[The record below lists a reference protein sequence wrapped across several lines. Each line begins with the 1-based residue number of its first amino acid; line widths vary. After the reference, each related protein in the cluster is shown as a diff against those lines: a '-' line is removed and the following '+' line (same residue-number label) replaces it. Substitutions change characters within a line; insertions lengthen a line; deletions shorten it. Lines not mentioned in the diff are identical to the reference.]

1 MQKRRVVITGLGAV
15 TPLGHNAE
23 DTWQALLAGQSG
35 AAKIQAFDT
44 TGFDVNFACE
54 VKNFKVEDYI
64 PVAQARRLDRF
75 AQFALVAAM
84 QTVKDS
90 GIDLTK
96 CNPHRIGV
104 IIGSGIGGFT
114 EFEEQHSRLILKGP
128 SRVSPFTIPKVMMNS
143 ASGQIAIHFG
153 LKGPNFSVASACASS
168 NHAIGMALKII
179 QMGLADVI
187 VTGGSEAT
195 ITPLGMSGFAALK
208 ALSTRNDAPAKASR
222 PFEKD
227 RDGFIMGEGSGVFV
241 MEALEHALAR
251 GAKIYAEMLGFGMN
265 DDGYHITA
273 PDPTGDGPMLT
284 MKLALDDAGL
294 KPEQVSYINAH
305 GTSTAYNDLTETKA
319 IKKLFGDYARKLAIS
334 STKSMLGHLL
344 GGSGSV
350 ELLAVIMSIR
360 DNIVHPTINYE
371 TPDPECDLDYVP
383 NQPRKMDVNVVL
395 SNSFGFGGH
404 NATLCVGKYRP

>member
-1 MQKRRVVITGLGAV
+1 MQKRRVVITGLGGITA
-15 TPLGHNAE
+15 LAHSAE
-23 DTWQALLAGQSG
+23 ETWQALLAGKSG
-35 AAKIQAFDT
+35 AAKILAFDT

-64 PVAQARRLDRF
+64 PVPQAKRLDRF
-75 AQFALVAAM
+75 AQFGVVAAI
-84 QTVKDS
+84 QAVKNS
-90 GIDLTK
+90 NIDFTK

-114 EFEEQHSRLILKGP
+114 EFGEQQNRLVQKGP

-143 ASGQIAIHFG
+143 ASGQVAIHFG

-168 NHAIGMALKII
+168 NHAIGLAFKTI
-179 QMGLADVI
+179 QMGMADAML
-187 VTGGSEAT
+187 TGGAEAA
-195 ITPLGMSGFAALK
+195 ITGLGMAGFASLK

-222 PFEKD
+222 PFEKN
-227 RDGFIMGEGSGVFV
+227 RDGFVMGEGSGVFV

-273 PDPTGDGPMLT
+273 PDPEGEGAMMT

-319 IKKLFGDYARKLAIS
+319 IKKLFGAHARKLAIS

-344 GGSGSV
+344 GGSGAV
-350 ELLAVIMSIR
+350 EMIALIMSIR
-360 DNIVHPTINYE
+360 DNMVHPTINYE

-383 NQPRKMDVNVVL
+383 NQSRQMEVNTVL
-395 SNSFGFGGH
+395 SNSFGFGGQ
-404 NATLCVGKYRP
+404 NATLCVGKYNA

>member
-1 MQKRRVVITGLGAV
+1 MQKQRVVITGVGAI

-23 DTWQALLAGQSG
+23 DTWQALLAGKSG

-64 PVAQARRLDRF
+64 PVPQARRMDRF
-75 AQFALVAAM
+75 AQFAVVAAI

-143 ASGQIAIHFG
+143 GSGQIAIHFG

-168 NHAIGMALKII
+168 NHAIGLAFKTI
-179 QMGLADVI
+179 QMGLADV
-187 VTGGSEAT
+187 VLTGGSEAT
-195 ITPLGMSGFAALK
+195 VTPLGISGFAALK
-208 ALSTRNDAPAKASR
+208 ALSTRNDDPAKASR
-222 PFEKD
+222 PFEKN
-227 RDGFIMGEGSGVFV
+227 RDGFVMGEGSGLFV
-241 MEALEHALAR
+241 METLEHAQAR

-284 MKLALDDAGL
+284 MKLALEDAGL

-319 IKKLFGDYARKLAIS
+319 IKKLFGDHARKLAIS
-334 STKSMLGHLL
+334 SSKSMLGHLL

-383 NQPRKMDVNVVL
+383 NQPRKMEVNVAL

-404 NATLCVGKYRP
+404 NATLIVGKYQP

>member
-383 NQPRKMDVNVVL
+383 NQPRKMAVNVAL

-404 NATLCVGKYRP
+404 NATLCVGKYKP